1 MPLGG
6 RRLSHLIP
14 WSCVY
19 CRIIFLDVGGRAGI
33 RFANISRG
41 RSAMGRLEM
50 RSGSRPRGNRTPL
63 SGLSPSTS
71 RGNFTLVPVVLV
83 LTLLPVMAFASPP
96 DPSWIAG
103 IYDGSDA
110 DDIVILVYKTTATS
124 APAPSPIP
132 PFPYLLGIVIPM
144 LSDSQFAQGSRA
156 PPAMVSPVS
165 AHVFRFLTPDTST
178 ASATRFQLVTRRPLS
193 LRRTTAPTL
202 AGRMF

>member
-1 MPLGG
+1 M
-6 RRLSHLIP
+6 
-14 WSCVY
+14 C
-19 CRIIFLDVGGRAGI
+19 
-33 RFANISRG
+33 
-41 RSAMGRLEM
+41 
-50 RSGSRPRGNRTPL
+50 SGSRPRGIRTPL

-83 LTLLPVMAFASPP
+83 LTLLPLMALASPP

-103 IYDGSDA
+103 IHDGSDA

-132 PFPYLLGIVIPM
+132 PFPYLLGISTKKVPM
-144 LSDSQFAQGSRA
+144 LSDSQFVQGSRA

-165 AHVFRFLTPDTST
+165 AHVFRFLIRDTSM

-193 LRRTTAPTL
+193 LRRTNAPTL